1 MQDHQ
6 YIIIAR
12 ALHVAAVVLWIGGV
26 GFVATVL
33 IPALKK
39 IAEPARRLALFEA
52 LERRFSLQAKGL
64 TLAAGLSGLYMLFAL
79 DAWNRYLRPEFWWMH
94 LMTPVWL
101 IFSLV
106 LFVLEPL
113 FLHRWFHAR
122 VVHDGERAFDL
133 LHNLHLILLTLSV
146 IAVLGAVAG
155 SHGF

>member
-1 MQDHQ
+1 M
-6 YIIIAR
+6 
-12 ALHVAAVVLWIGGV
+12 

-94 LMTPVWL
+94 LMTLVWL